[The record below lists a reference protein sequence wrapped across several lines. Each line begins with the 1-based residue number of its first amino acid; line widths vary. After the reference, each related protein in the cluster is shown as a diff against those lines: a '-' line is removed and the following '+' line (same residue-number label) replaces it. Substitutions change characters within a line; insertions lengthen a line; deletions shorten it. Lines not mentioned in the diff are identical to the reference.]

1 MGRRTLMSGRDVLER
16 VASAGDLSGGRPSGG
31 REPRALAGGVTLTF
45 VFAGTI
51 IDVLFY
57 DFAAAE
63 DIPVSVKS
71 DP

>member
-1 MGRRTLMSGRDVLER
+1 MAGSYVLKR

-31 REPRALAGGVTLTF
+31 REPRFITGGVILPF
-45 VFAGTI
+45 FIAGTI

-63 DIPVSVKS
+63 DIPASVKS
-71 DP
+71 AP